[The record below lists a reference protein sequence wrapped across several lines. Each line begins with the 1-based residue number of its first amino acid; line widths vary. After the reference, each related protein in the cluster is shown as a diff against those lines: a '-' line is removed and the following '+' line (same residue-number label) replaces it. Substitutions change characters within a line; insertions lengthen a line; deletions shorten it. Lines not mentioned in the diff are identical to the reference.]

1 MTPTP
6 IPPDSVETKFRGRIL
21 EVNIE
26 SVRLPNGRTAHLE
39 VAHHPGGA
47 AVVAVNRL
55 DQVCL
60 LYQYRHAAGGW
71 LWELPAG
78 KIDNRE
84 PPVETARRELA
95 EEAGMNAA
103 HWTSL
108 GDIFSSPG
116 VFTEIIHLYLARD
129 LEPVPATPEE
139 HEVLEIHWVPFAE
152 ALRRAETGGIADAKS
167 LAGLLRARRALAGS

>member
-1 MTPTP
+1 MTAP
-6 IPPDSVETKFRGRIL
+6 IPPPAVETKFRGRVL
-21 EVNIE
+21 EVNVE
-26 SVRLPNGRTAHLE
+26 RVRLPNGREATLE

-47 AVVAVNRL
+47 AVVALNHL
-55 DQVCL
+55 GQVCL
-60 LYQYRHAAGGW
+60 LHQYRHAASGW

-95 EEAGMNAA
+95 EEAGMLAS

-108 GDIFSSPG
+108 GGVFSSPG
-116 VFTEIIHLYLARD
+116 VFTEIIHLYLART
-129 LEPVPATPEE
+129 LEPVPAAPEE
-139 HEVLEIHWVPFAE
+139 HEVLEVHWVSFAE

-167 LAGLLRARRALAGS
+167 LAGLLRARRAVSEG